1 MDCFFNKKNINFYM
15 ILSSN
20 SPYTKFTYT
29 LVGLKGEP
37 EEKSFILNL
46 NYVISIESTSNHE
59 LKIVLI
65 NNKVIIIDLGSNGLA
80 SDVMD
85 DILDL
90 SAVGSDYNVYNI
102 SSINT

>member
-1 MDCFFNKKNINFYM
+1 M
-15 ILSSN
+15 ILSAN

-29 LVGLKGEP
+29 LVGREGEP
-37 EEKSFILNL
+37 QEKCFVLNL

-59 LKIVLI
+59 LKII
-65 NNKVIIIDLGSNGLA
+65 MANNKIILIDLGSNNKA
-80 SDVMD
+80 SLVMD

-102 SSINT
+102 SSIDK

>member
-1 MDCFFNKKNINFYM
+1 M
-15 ILSSN
+15 ILSTN

-29 LVGLKGEP
+29 LVGTKGEP
-37 EEKSFILNL
+37 QEKSFVLNL

-59 LKIVLI
+59 LKIVMV
-65 NNKVIIIDLGSNGLA
+65 NNKIILIDLGPSNKA
-80 SDVMD
+80 SSVMD

-102 SSINT
+102 SSINN

>member
-1 MDCFFNKKNINFYM
+1 M
-15 ILSSN
+15 ILSTN

-29 LVGLKGEP
+29 LVGIEGEP
-37 EEKSFILNL
+37 QEKSFVLNL

-59 LKIVLI
+59 LKIVMV
-65 NNKVIIIDLGSNGLA
+65 NNKIIIIDLGNTNKA
-80 SDVMD
+80 SSVMD

-102 SSINT
+102 SSINK

>member
-1 MDCFFNKKNINFYM
+1 M
-15 ILSSN
+15 ILSTN

-29 LVGLKGEP
+29 LVGIEGEP
-37 EEKSFILNL
+37 QEKSFVLNL

-59 LKIVLI
+59 LKIVMV
-65 NNKVIIIDLGSNGLA
+65 NNKIIIIDLGNTNKA
-80 SDVMD
+80 SSVMD

-102 SSINT
+102 SSIEK

>member
-1 MDCFFNKKNINFYM
+1 M

-29 LVGLKGEP
+29 LVGRTGTP

-46 NYVISIESTSNHE
+46 NYVISIESMSNHE
-59 LKIVLI
+59 LKIILI
-65 NNKVIIIDLGSNGLA
+65 NNKVIVIDLGSNNIA
-80 SDVMD
+80 SEVMD

-102 SSINT
+102 SSIDK

>member
-1 MDCFFNKKNINFYM
+1 M
-15 ILSSN
+15 ILSTN

-29 LVGLKGEP
+29 LIGKKGQP

-59 LKIVLI
+59 LKIIMI
-65 NNKVIIIDLGSNGLA
+65 NNKVIIIDLGASNKA
-80 SDVMD
+80 SEVMD

-102 SSINT
+102 SSINK

>member
-1 MDCFFNKKNINFYM
+1 M
-15 ILSSN
+15 ILNAN

-29 LVGLKGEP
+29 LVGRKGEP
-37 EEKSFILNL
+37 QEKSFVLNL

-59 LKIVLI
+59 LKIVMI
-65 NNKVIIIDLGSNGLA
+65 NNKIILIDLGVSNKA
-80 SDVMD
+80 SEVMD

-102 SSINT
+102 SSIDK

>member
-1 MDCFFNKKNINFYM
+1 M
-15 ILSSN
+15 ILSTN

-29 LVGLKGEP
+29 LVGIEGEP
-37 EEKSFILNL
+37 QEKSFVLNL

-59 LKIVLI
+59 LKIVMV
-65 NNKVIIIDLGSNGLA
+65 NNKIIMIDLGNTNKA
-80 SDVMD
+80 SSVMD

-102 SSINT
+102 SSIEK